1 MKSTTN
7 NTDVTRKEVIVN
19 SIKIFAI
26 IASVVSATI
35 AIGISVWGFDTFMRI
50 MG

>member
-1 MKSTTN
+1 MTTTSN
-7 NTDVTRKEVIVN
+7 NSDKNNMIL
-19 SIKIFAI
+19 I
-26 IASVVSATI
+26 IAGIAITIASTI

>member
-1 MKSTTN
+1 MKATN
-7 NTDVTRKEVIVN
+7 NNQYVTRKEVIVN

-35 AIGISVWGFDTFMRI
+35 TIGVWYWGADTFMRI

>member
-1 MKSTTN
+1 MKATTN
-7 NTDVTRKEVIVN
+7 NSDKRNMILIITGI
-19 SIKIFAI
+19 AI
-26 IASVVSATI
+26 TIASTI

>member
-1 MKSTTN
+1 MKATN
-7 NTDVTRKEVIVN
+7 NKSDKKNMI
-19 SIKIFAI
+19 II
-26 IASVVSATI
+26 IAGIVITIASTI